1 MSADAPAP
9 ARAPA
14 HTPALALGRAAA
26 LGLALCLALAGCGGD
41 EPPPPAITYAPLH
54 FDYLTKLRFNVGAVM
69 VEDHSVP
76 FGPADI
82 AAQSPAPPAQALAE
96 MARARIFPAGTAGQA
111 VFSIDQASVVQ
122 SPNGQ
127 LDGQLLV
134 HLDIVNAAG
143 ARVGYAAARVARSR
157 PPQPTPENRGDVL
170 YGMTKDM
177 LDAMNVELEFQVRKG
192 LADWLVTDAAVPARV
207 QAAPLEGAPQPAPP
221 AAPAPGLANPVP
233 DPASPYGVPAPGT
246 TPDAA
251 PPLQMS
257 PPPGY
262 LHLPGAPPPP

>member
-1 MSADAPAP
+1 MTHRMTRG
-9 ARAPA
+9 RATLLA
-14 HTPALALGRAAA
+14 GIALGACA
-26 LGLALCLALAGCGGD
+26 LTLTACGGGGD
-41 EPPPPAITYAPLH
+41 EPPPPAITYAPLR
-54 FDYLTKLRFNVGAVM
+54 FDYLTKLRLNVGAVA

-82 AAQSPAPPAQALAE
+82 AAQSPAPPAQALAD

-111 VFSIDQASVVQ
+111 LFSIDQASIVQ

-134 HLDIVNAAG
+134 HLDIVNATG

-157 PPQPTPENRGDVL
+157 PPQPNPENRGDVL

-177 LDAMNVELEFQVRKG
+177 LDSMNVELEFQVRKG

-207 QAAPLEGAPQPAPP
+207 QAAPLDGAPVPTPVP
-221 AAPAPGLANPVP
+221 APAPATAPGQVNPVP
-233 DPASPYGVPAPGT
+233 PPVP
-246 TPDAA
+246 DLA
-251 PPLQMS
+251 PPVQMS

-262 LHLPGAPPPP
+262 LHLPGAPPP